1 MVFFISKFF
10 TVISDGGYSRMM
22 ENRRER
28 DKELIFLEKLKKN
41 REMAERRRQHIEKEK
56 RANEEKEAAKAK
68 ECNVDEE
75 SLEPMIDEES
85 LEPMIDEES
94 LEPIV
99 IDNIEQLIPIL
110 EKMNR
115 VLNALFNTPPELPPA
130 YYRFLEYIYS
140 SINGGG
146 PLDIVVFLQFSGSI
160 FLVGLWGILAV
171 RNNLITTIISLELLL
186 FACTLNFIFFA
197 SLHDDILCQVFAFL
211 ILTVAAAE
219 SSLGLAL
226 LILYYRL
233 RRVVSVEFVTLLK
246 GLVTY

>member
-1 MVFFISKFF
+1 MRFNIS
-10 TVISDGGYSRMM
+10 IDDRGYSRLMKSRK
-22 ENRRER
+22 EGREEWLFR
-28 DKELIFLEKLKKN
+28 EKLRKN
-41 REMAERRRQHIEKEK
+41 QEMVAERHRQRLEKEK
-56 RANEEKEAAKAK
+56 RAKEEKEAAQAN
-68 ECNVDEE
+68 EANVEEE

-186 FACTLNFIFFA
+186 FACTLNFIFCA

>member
-1 MVFFISKFF
+1 MI
-10 TVISDGGYSRMM
+10 
-22 ENRRER
+22 
-28 DKELIFLEKLKKN
+28 
-41 REMAERRRQHIEKEK
+41 
-56 RANEEKEAAKAK
+56 
-68 ECNVDEE
+68 DEE